1 MKFKKK
7 ILTVMLVTMG
17 LILQG
22 CSQGETDKK
31 VEAPTKTVE
40 EKTIVG
46 EVDGKSITLA
56 DVYATDLKIKI
67 KELKTKY
74 GEDFATTQ
82 DAASKTE
89 FNTSKEQYLNTIVE
103 KSILFKKAAELK
115 ITPTEETLTK
125 AVDAKITAS
134 KANYQTEAEFNADI
148 ATYGYTLD
156 TLKVAFREQEI
167 GQTVVKYLTKD
178 IKITD
183 AAIKEYY
190 AANKETFVDPATV
203 MTRHILF
210 KTEAESKTVD
220 TKIKNKTATFDT
232 LFKQYEGNKVKVE
245 AATATPADKLL
256 PISEDLGEIAKT
268 NTNYDPDFMVGLN
281 VLKTGQV
288 SSPVKSSFGYHIIE
302 AKAIKAAVKRT
313 LDTEVIA
320 SIKAYLLDA
329 ESEKIYKAKMVEWK
343 KEYNVKLFLDV
354 LNK

>member
-1 MKFKKK
+1 MKFKKL
-7 ILTVMLVTMG
+7 IITVMIVTMG

-22 CSQGETDKK
+22 CSKGETTKT
-31 VEAPTKTVE
+31 VEAPAKTVE

-56 DVYATDLKIKI
+56 DVYATDLKKKI

-82 DAASKTE
+82 DAASKKA

-103 KSILFKKAAELK
+103 KTILFKKAAELK
-115 ITPTEETLTK
+115 ITPTEEALTT
-125 AVDAKITAS
+125 AVDARITES
-134 KANYQTEAEFNADI
+134 KANYETEAAFTADL

-178 IKITD
+178 VKITD
-183 AAIKEYY
+183 EAIKKYY
-190 AANKETFVDPATV
+190 EANKETFVDPETV
-203 MTRHILF
+203 MTRHLLF
-210 KTEAESKTVD
+210 KTEAEAKAID
-220 TKIKNKTATFDT
+220 AKIKNKTTTFDT
-232 LFKQYEGNKVKVE
+232 LFKQYEGNKVKVA
-245 AATATPADKLL
+245 AATASPADKLL
-256 PISEDLGEIAKT
+256 PISEDLGEVPKI
-268 NTNYDPDFMVGLN
+268 NTNYDPDFMAGLN
-281 VLKTGQV
+281 TLTAGQV

-302 AKAIKAAVKRT
+302 AKAIKASVKRT
-313 LDTEVIA
+313 LDAEVTA
-320 SIKAYLLDA
+320 SIKAHLLNV
-329 ESEKIYKAKMVEWK
+329 ESEKIYKAKIVEWK